1 MSLGEKLLELRKK
14 NGLSQEDLA
23 FELKLSQSTIS
34 NYEKG
39 FTFPDIVTLEK
50 YSEYFNIPIIDLIDK
65 EAKIAY
71 NYQNTGGENAF
82 QIVKNTNNEEMIEQ
96 YKETINALKDEI
108 NILKEHNSFSK
119 DLLDRKQ

>member
-39 FTFPDIVTLEK
+39 FNFPDIVTLEK

-82 QIVKNTNNEEMIEQ
+82 QIVKNMNNEELIEQ

-108 NILKEHNSFSK
+108 NILKEHNSFLK

>member
-39 FTFPDIVTLEK
+39 FPFPDIVTLEK

-82 QIVKNTNNEEMIEQ
+82 QIVKNTNNEELIEQ

-108 NILKEHNSFSK
+108 NILKEHNSFLK

>member
-82 QIVKNTNNEEMIEQ
+82 QIVKNTNNEELIEQ
-96 YKETINALKDEI
+96 YKETINA
-108 NILKEHNSFSK
+108 H
-119 DLLDRKQ
+119 